1 VDPAGGDVKGAAE
14 KLIAFW
20 RLDKHMFVET
30 PARLS
35 PNSKSFR
42 FPRFLEP
49 RIRRDY

>member
-30 PARLS
+30 LS
-35 PNSKSFR
+35 DSKSNAALFDFR
-42 FPRFLEP
+42 ECSMP
-49 RIRRDY
+49 RI